1 MKAKTIFM
9 GAAAG
14 LIPILLSCLTMHS
27 GEYDMIGIFIG
38 VIPIYYL
45 LKYGGRSFVK
55 YIIALIVF
63 IITAVLFGAYNVYD
77 LLHENFH
84 IGGPAANFGGLYAR
98 QAVFSI
104 YDLIGLL
111 TVISAIIIDIIKS
124 KKSSG
129 K

>member
-1 MKAKTIFM
+1 M

-45 LKYGGRSFVK
+45 LKYSGRSFVK

-63 IITAVLFGAYNVYD
+63 IITAVLLGAYNVYD
-77 LLHENFH
+77 ILHENFH

-104 YDLIGLL
+104 YDLIGSL